1 MALET
6 SLLDLALDTMATE
19 VVSVSLHTAD
29 PGGTGANEITG
40 GAYAR
45 QTPSWAAASGGSVST
60 DADMTFDVPAGN
72 TVAYVG
78 FWGDDGAHRCG
89 AARLPWT
96 TSRT

>member
-40 GAYAR
+40 GA
-45 QTPSWAAASGGSVST
+45 
-60 DADMTFDVPAGN
+60 
-72 TVAYVG
+72 
-78 FWGDDGAHRCG
+78 
-89 AARLPWT
+89 
-96 TSRT
+96 